1 MSPVTIIFLTL
12 LCSAFFSGIE
22 IAFIT
27 ASKLRIELKNK
38 QGSYSAAI
46 LSRFVKNPTRFI
58 GTTLIGN
65 NISLVIYSIFMEEM
79 LRPIFF
85 EIIPDPVQHP
95 YLILALATILSTIIV
110 LVIAEFLPKVLFR
123 VNPDFLLDF
132 FAIPFL
138 LSYYILYPIVHS
150 VTYISN
156 FLIRLFFRSTI
167 TDNTPV
173 FSKVDLDNY
182 INESAHTDLDEDA
195 DVNTEIFKNALDFG
209 NVKLRNCMIPRT
221 ELVAIDLN
229 EGVEALYNL
238 FIESG
243 HSKLLI
249 YRDNIDNIIGYV
261 HQVDMF
267 KKPVSIQSVLIPI
280 IIANETLSAHELL
293 KQFTKNHK
301 SMALVVD
308 EFGGTAG
315 IVTIEDILEMIFG
328 EIDDEYDKEELTE
341 QVIDENEYLF
351 SARLEISYLNDTY
364 PLNIPEG
371 DYETL
376 GGFILANHESLP
388 KQGEVIQITPF
399 EFTITSAGK
408 TRINE
413 VKMRT
418 GIEAE

>member
-1 MSPVTIIFLTL
+1 M
-12 LCSAFFSGIE
+12 
-22 IAFIT
+22 
-27 ASKLRIELKNK
+27 
-38 QGSYSAAI
+38 
-46 LSRFVKNPTRFI
+46 
-58 GTTLIGN
+58 
-65 NISLVIYSIFMEEM
+65 
-79 LRPIFF
+79 RPIFF

-182 INESAHTDLDEDA
+182 INESAQTDLDEDA